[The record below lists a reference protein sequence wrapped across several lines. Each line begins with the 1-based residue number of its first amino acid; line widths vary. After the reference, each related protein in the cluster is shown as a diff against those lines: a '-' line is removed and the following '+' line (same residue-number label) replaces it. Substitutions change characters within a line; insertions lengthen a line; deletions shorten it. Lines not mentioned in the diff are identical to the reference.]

1 MVDLVIHLPIS
12 RSWGSPSAA
21 TQQRIR
27 TRTHVQAT
35 GQPPPPRSSESAE
48 AATPSRR
55 KATGNMY
62 LANPR
67 PWGNNSRGGE
77 RSFTRRCVD
86 GGNGWP
92 FIGGGGCPL
101 SPWPAHGGVT
111 PHLPH
116 SCGGNPSTLKCLFT
130 FPFKVSTLNA
140 LSFSKFNALSFNKTL
155 LLNLFR
161 ILLITLI
168 NKHSHITPCNISISH
183 AEPPSAISPETISGF
198 YWNNSCA
205 LQFFRLKH
213 MCSKMVSGNS

>member
-1 MVDLVIHLPIS
+1 
-12 RSWGSPSAA
+12 
-21 TQQRIR
+21 
-27 TRTHVQAT
+27 
-35 GQPPPPRSSESAE
+35 
-48 AATPSRR
+48 
-55 KATGNMY
+55 MY

-77 RSFTRRCVD
+77 RSFTRRCED
-86 GGNGWP
+86 EGGNGWP

-140 LSFSKFNALSFNKTL
+140 LNFSKFNALSFNKTL
-155 LLNLFR
+155 LLFLFR

-168 NKHSHITPCNISISH
+168 NKHSHKTPCNISILH
-183 AEPPSAISPETISGF
+183 AEPISAISPETVSVSIEIIP
-198 YWNNSCA
+198 A
-205 LQFFRLKH
+205 L
-213 MCSKMVSGNS
+213 S